1 MNDSLIDRLDE
12 SIDARLSGHASA
24 ADAEF
29 RDLLWVVDELRYVP
43 RQAFHAALRADI
55 VRTVDRGALPALHSE
70 AAPVGDAKP
79 RGSDYESII
88 PPVFAT
94 GSGSLPIRGSHL
106 AVSFALHV
114 VALALVAA
122 SGWWMVE
129 NRTVVRSRV
138 AQLIPGS
145 GDYPLPIAPGKIG
158 GGGGGGDQDKMPAS
172 RGAAPR
178 FAAEQLTPPAVVVR
192 NEDPK
197 LPAEPTLV
205 GPPAVILSPSDKYGD
220 PMAAVLAPPS
230 NGTGS
235 DGGIGSGHSGGV
247 GSGTGPGLGAGE

>member
-1 MNDSLIDRLDE
+1 MNNSLIDRLDE
-12 SIDARLSGHASA
+12 SIDARLAGRSSA

-29 RDLLWVVDELRYVP
+29 RELLWVVDGLLYLP
-43 RQAFHAALRADI
+43 RPAFHAALRADI
-55 VRTVDRGALPALHSE
+55 LRTADRGTSLALRSEPAS
-70 AAPVGDAKP
+70 PVSVAKP

-88 PPVFAT
+88 PPLFVT

-129 NRTVVRSRV
+129 NRTVVRTRV

-145 GDYPLPIAPGKIG
+145 SDYPLPIAPGKIG
-158 GGGGGGDQDKMPAS
+158 GGGGGGDQDKMAAS

-197 LPAEPTLV
+197 LPAEPTLI
-205 GPPAVILSPSDKYGD
+205 GPPTMILSPADKYGD

-235 DGGIGSGHSGGV
+235 GGGIGSGSRRGR
-247 GSGTGPGLGAGE
+247 GARHRSRARCR